1 MDNTNKST
9 YVKSPETYIER
20 LLEITNSKYK
30 CLQDMLEL
38 TKDQANVIDGDQIEK
53 LEVILDD
60 KQRIIE
66 KVDKLDDEFEV
77 YFHRLKSEAKIK
89 SLEELNIS
97 EVKGLKELKK
107 SVSNVMGIL
116 KELSDMDKSNGSRV
130 KKVLENVGNEL
141 KNINVAKKVN
151 SAYGSIPLQTE
162 SYFIDK
168 KK

>member
-9 YVKSPETYIER
+9 FDKSPEAYIER
-20 LLEITNSKYK
+20 LLEITDSKYT
-30 CLQDMLEL
+30 CLQEMLEL
-38 TKDQANVIDGDQIEK
+38 TNEQANVIDGDQIAR
-53 LEVILDD
+53 LEEIIDS
-60 KQRIIE
+60 KQKIIE

-77 YFHRLKSEAKIK
+77 YFHRLKSEAGIK
-89 SLEELNIS
+89 SVDELKTS

-116 KELSDMDKSNGSRV
+116 KELSDMEKSNGNKA
-130 KKVLENVGNEL
+130 KKVLGDIGNEL